1 MRKLILG
8 CAALLFASTAS
19 AQSRTVVSTT
29 GNSATLS
36 AAIRV
41 GDMLYLSGQ
50 LPGTREAPMDSTIQG
65 QTKQALDKIKGIVEA
80 AGTKMENVVK
90 CTVFLVSG
98 ADFQGMNQA
107 YSAAGASLYA
117 YHRPR
122 QVVVSVDGDRRT
134 IFTRAGAV
142 QPVHDRSGTVVAQL
156 KTTMFGHQLLNLR
169 EGAQVSVQT

>member
-1 MRKLILG
+1 MRKLVL
-8 CAALLFASTAS
+8 AAAFLFASAAG

-29 GNSATLS
+29 GNSGTLS

-50 LPGTREAPMDSTIQG
+50 LPGTRESPMDSTIQG
-65 QTKQALDKIKGIVEA
+65 QTRQALDKIKGIVEA

-107 YSAAGASLYA
+107 YREFWPKEPPTRST
-117 YHRPR
+117 
-122 QVVVSVDGDRRT
+122 VVVAALVSP
-134 IFTRAGAV
+134 GAKLEV
-142 QPVHDRSGTVVAQL
+142 ECLATYV
-156 KTTMFGHQLLNLR
+156 K
-169 EGAQVSVQT
+169 

>member
-1 MRKLILG
+1 MRRLLA
-8 CAALLFASTAS
+8 CAALLVASTAS

-65 QTKQALDKIKGIVEA
+65 QTKQALDKIKTIVEA

-90 CTVFLVSG
+90 CTVFLANG

-107 YSAAGASLYA
+107 YREFWPKDPPARST
-117 YHRPR
+117 
-122 QVVVSVDGDRRT
+122 VVVAALVSP
-134 IFTRAGAV
+134 GAKLEIECLATYV
-142 QPVHDRSGTVVAQL
+142 
-156 KTTMFGHQLLNLR
+156 K
-169 EGAQVSVQT
+169 